1 MDIKIIGYWCAPDGT
16 EVKSTVPEA
25 VASTLSLT
33 QFRVHIVEVWL
44 KYRTFLGCR
53 ASPRCRGNGYRPGRH
68 F

>member
-44 KYRTFLGCR
+44 RYRIFL
-53 ASPRCRGNGYRPGRH
+53 
-68 F
+68 